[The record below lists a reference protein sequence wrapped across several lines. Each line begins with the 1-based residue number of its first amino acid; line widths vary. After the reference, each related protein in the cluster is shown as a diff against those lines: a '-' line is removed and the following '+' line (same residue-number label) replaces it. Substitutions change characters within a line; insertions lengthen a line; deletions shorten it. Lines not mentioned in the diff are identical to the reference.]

1 MHANAYIHAK
11 LCETHTN
18 SHAHIPT
25 HTGARTFD
33 RDTFPTRE
41 QQLTNY
47 DTRARTHT
55 HTRTRTHTQDHDT
68 FLKREAML
76 RMAAEKEVELK
87 SNEVEALHLELLQV
101 RQKSP

>member
-1 MHANAYIHAK
+1 MTA
-11 LCETHTN
+11 THFPPASNNQQFKT
-18 SHAHIPT
+18 HI
-25 HTGARTFD
+25 
-33 RDTFPTRE
+33 
-41 QQLTNY
+41 Y
-47 DTRARTHT
+47 
-55 HTRTRTHTQDHDT
+55 TRTRTYTQDHDT